1 LANDHYAVLGVKRN
15 ATTVEIRAA
24 YQKLIL
30 ENHPDANSG
39 DPNAAEKTK
48 AINKAYQTLRSEESR
63 KEYDLTLDGAKPGQA
78 KRGPAQP
85 SSGPSAPATS
95 GRPAATTFG
104 GGIGGGFGGL
114 IDGMHAESAR
124 NGRAGSTVRVDQEAK
139 VPTIEIHLTTREA
152 LQGTTKTI
160 KVNGRLLNIRLVVDR

>member
-1 LANDHYAVLGVKRN
+1 MANDYYAVLGVKRN
-15 ATTVEIRAA
+15 ATTAEIRAA

-30 ENHPDANSG
+30 EHHPDTNS
-39 DPNAAEKTK
+39 DPGAAEKTK
-48 AINKAYQTLRSEESR
+48 AINKAYQTLRSEDSR
-63 KEYDLTLDGAKPGQA
+63 KEYDLTLDGAKPGPA

-85 SSGPSAPATS
+85 TNGPVQPTA

-104 GGIGGGFGGL
+104 AGFGGL
-114 IDGMHAESAR
+114 IDGLHAESAR
-124 NGRAGSTVRVDQEAK
+124 NGRAGSSAVRVDQEAK
-139 VPTIEIHLTTREA
+139 VPTVEIHLTTREA